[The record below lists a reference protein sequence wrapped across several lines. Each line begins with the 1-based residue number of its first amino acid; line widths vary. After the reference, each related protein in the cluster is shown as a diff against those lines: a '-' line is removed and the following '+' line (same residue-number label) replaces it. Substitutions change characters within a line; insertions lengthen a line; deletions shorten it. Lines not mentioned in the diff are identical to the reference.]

1 MGALL
6 LNPIRVS
13 RPTAWFPRRDEDV
26 GIGAVPPIEQLALQE
41 LSFVPCLWEVRGLW
55 QTLQCLLRFA
65 APVMP
70 QEMCCHVG
78 HAPRFG
84 FPVLGR

>member
-1 MGALL
+1 MGAVL

-41 LSFVPCLWEVRGLW
+41 LSFVPCLWEVRGFW
-55 QTLQCLLRFA
+55 QTLQCLLRF
-65 APVMP
+65 
-70 QEMCCHVG
+70 QEMCCHVA

>member
-13 RPTAWFPRRDEDV
+13 RPTAWFPRKNEN
-26 GIGAVPPIEQLALQE
+26 IGTVPPIEQLALKE
-41 LSFVPCLWEVRGLW
+41 LSFVPCLWRVRGFW

-65 APVMP
+65 APVLP
-70 QEMCCHVG
+70 QAMCRLVA

>member
-1 MGALL
+1 MGAPLSD
-6 LNPIRVS
+6 PIRVS
-13 RPTAWFPRRDEDV
+13 RPTAWVPRRDEDV

-55 QTLQCLLRFA
+55 QTLQCLLRF
-65 APVMP
+65 
-70 QEMCCHVG
+70 QEMLCHVA